1 RPPDVAVANADPARG
16 AADCAR
22 RAYRRGAQ
30 GVRIQR
36 EGNCRIAQGEC
47 GLTSE
52 GDWRAKRGGQAMDDV
67 TQTDK
72 MLAHKD
78 GRVGYVIFNN
88 PERHNAVSLDMW
100 AATSRILEGFAN
112 DDDVR
117 VVVLTGA
124 GGKAFVSGADISK
137 FESERATL
145 EATKHYN
152 ATVEKAYAGIQEFP
166 KPTIAM
172 IRGYC
177 IGGGVGLA
185 VCCDLRICSDNSRF
199 AVPAGELRLGYSY
212 SGLRPLADVV
222 GGAFA
227 REIFFT
233 ARQFDTEEAR
243 LMGLV
248 NRVVPD
254 AELEA
259 YVKNYAETIAANA
272 PLTVKAVKYI
282 VGEVLKDESKRNVA
296 RCAEMV

>member
-1 RPPDVAVANADPARG
+1 
-16 AADCAR
+16 
-22 RAYRRGAQ
+22 
-30 GVRIQR
+30 
-36 EGNCRIAQGEC
+36 
-47 GLTSE
+47 
-52 GDWRAKRGGQAMDDV
+52 MDDV
-67 TQTDK
+67 TKTDK
-72 MLAHKD
+72 MLARKD

-100 AATSRILEGFAN
+100 AATSRILEGFAQ

-145 EATKHYN
+145 DATKHYN

-185 VCCDLRICSDNSRF
+185 VCCDLRICSDNARF
-199 AVPAGELRLGYSY
+199 AVPAAKLGLGYSY
-212 SGLRPLADVV
+212 AGLRQL
-222 GGAFA
+222 
-227 REIFFT
+227 
-233 ARQFDTEEAR
+233 DTEEAR

-282 VGEVLKDESKRNVA
+282 IGEVLKDESKRNVA
-296 RCAEMV
+296 RCAEMVEQCFTSNDFIEGRRAFMEKRKPAFTGT

>member
-1 RPPDVAVANADPARG
+1 
-16 AADCAR
+16 
-22 RAYRRGAQ
+22 
-30 GVRIQR
+30 
-36 EGNCRIAQGEC
+36 
-47 GLTSE
+47 
-52 GDWRAKRGGQAMDDV
+52 MDDV
-67 TQTDK
+67 TKTDK
-72 MLAHKD
+72 MLARKD
-78 GRVGYVIFNN
+78 GGVGYVIFNN

-100 AATSRILEGFAN
+100 DATSRILEGFAN
-112 DDDVR
+112 DEDVR

-145 EATKHYN
+145 EATRRYN
-152 ATVEKAYAGIQEFP
+152 ASVEKAYTGIQQFA

-199 AVPAGELRLGYSY
+199 AVPAAKLGLGYSY
-212 SGLRPLADVV
+212 AGLRRLVDVV
-222 GGAFA
+222 GPAFA

-233 ARQFDTEEAR
+233 ARQFDAEEASR
-243 LMGLV
+243 MGLI
-248 NRVVPD
+248 NRVVPE

-282 VGEVLKDESKRNVA
+282 IGEVMKDESTRNLA
-296 RCAEMV
+296 RCAELVEQCFASNDFIEGRRAFMEKRKPAFTGK

>member
-1 RPPDVAVANADPARG
+1 
-16 AADCAR
+16 
-22 RAYRRGAQ
+22 
-30 GVRIQR
+30 
-36 EGNCRIAQGEC
+36 
-47 GLTSE
+47 
-52 GDWRAKRGGQAMDDV
+52 MDDV
-67 TQTDK
+67 TTTETKADK
-72 MLAHKD
+72 MLSRKD

-100 AATSRILEGFAN
+100 AATSRILEGFAR
-112 DDDVR
+112 DDEVR

-137 FESERATL
+137 FENERATL
-145 EATKHYN
+145 DATKHYN
-152 ATVEKAYAGIQEFP
+152 ATVETAYAGVQEFP

-177 IGGGVGLA
+177 IGGGLGLA

-199 AVPAGELRLGYSY
+199 AVPAAKLGLGYSY
-212 SGLRPLADVV
+212 AGLRRLIDVV
-222 GGAFA
+222 GPAFA
-227 REIFFT
+227 REIFYT

-248 NRVVPD
+248 NRVVPAD
-254 AELEA
+254 DLEA

-282 VGEVLKDESKRNVA
+282 VGEVMKDESKRNVA
-296 RCAEMV
+296 RCAELVEQCFASKDFIEGRRAFMEKRKPAFTGT